1 MRYRVF
7 ESRPSTLIPLI
18 LSRAHQNLLRLD
30 HAGARLPSRVLHPQ
44 QLPIA
49 QRAEGRACSQ
59 PRSSLCLRAHSRAC
73 SWAGVGVVG
82 GLGSGTT
89 SRRRSRIQCGSQGR
103 WNCELSRGHISLR
116 LRVARGRGPGTTSR
130 RRSATTC
137 CCGPP
142 SQPGGRRG
150 ARAPPVCGDSRAAS
164 TRCVNTFII
173 KPEYTAASKPPV
185 CGAASVRRLARRQ
198 REVPAIP
205 PRRPAAA
212 VRTGVAEAA
221 RSQSQ
226 LRPWPAPHCPTSPRP
241 TAHPSIRPPIATS
254 LPPNRLRH
262 RLRRHTSMLA
272 RSTRAARGRAPGAK
286 RWTGRRLYRGLER
299 AE

>member
-89 SRRRSRIQCGSQGR
+89 SRRRSRIQCCSQES
-103 WNCELSRGHISLR
+103 WNCELSRAHISLR

-164 TRCVNTFII
+164 TRCVNC
-173 KPEYTAASKPPV
+173 KPPV
-185 CGAASVRRLARRQ
+185 CGAASVRRLARHQ
-198 REVPAIP
+198 HEAPAESP
-205 PRRPAAA
+205 HRPMAA
-212 VRTGVAEAA
+212 VRTDAAEAA

-226 LRPWPAPHCPTSPRP
+226 LHPWPAPHCPTSPRP

-254 LPPNRLRH
+254 HPPNRLRH
-262 RLRRHTSMLA
+262 RHRRHTSMLA